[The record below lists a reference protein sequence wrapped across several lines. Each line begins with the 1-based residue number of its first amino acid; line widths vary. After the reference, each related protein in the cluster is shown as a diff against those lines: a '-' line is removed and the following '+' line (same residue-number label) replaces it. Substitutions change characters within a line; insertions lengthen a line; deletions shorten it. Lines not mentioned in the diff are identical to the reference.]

1 MEALK
6 FEQLPSVVAILT
18 NEVRELKALLL
29 NKAELKNDIETPIQL
44 DEVTPITGLSKP
56 TLYGYVQRNE
66 IPYHKK
72 GNRLYF
78 FKSEIIDWIKTGKQK
93 TVKELEADTD
103 NFLSNHKKGFNK
115 SKVVT
120 GLTTKK

>member
-6 FEQLPSVVAILT
+6 FEQLPNVVATLT

-29 NKAELKNDIETPIQL
+29 NKVKPQPEIETPIQL
-44 DEVTPITGLSKP
+44 NEIVLLTGLTKP
-56 TLYGYVQRNE
+56 TLYAYVQRNE

-78 FKSEIIDWIKTGKQK
+78 FKTEIIDWIKTGKQK
-93 TVKELEADTD
+93 TIRELEAETD
-103 NFLSNHKKGFNK
+103 EYLSNHKKGLK
-115 SKVVT
+115 
-120 GLTTKK
+120 

>member
-1 MEALK
+1 M
-6 FEQLPSVVAILT
+6 ILEKIQQDISDA
-18 NEVRELKALLL
+18 NKGIERLEALLL
-29 NKAELKNDIETPIQL
+29 NKVKTQPEIETPIQL
-44 DEVTPITGLSKP
+44 DEVLPITGLKKP

-93 TVKELEADTD
+93 TLKEIEADTD
-103 NFLSNHKKGFNK
+103 IYLSNKKGLK
-115 SKVVT
+115 
-120 GLTTKK
+120 

>member
-1 MEALK
+1 MEILK
-6 FEQLPSVVAILT
+6 FEQLPNLIATLT
-18 NEVRELKALLL
+18 NEVREMKALLL
-29 NKAELKNDIETPIQL
+29 NKAEHHPEIETPIQL
-44 DEVTPITGLSKP
+44 NEVVPITGLTKP

-93 TVKELEADTD
+93 TLKELEADT
-103 NFLSNHKKGFNK
+103 NAYLSNKNK
-115 SKVVT
+115 
-120 GLTTKK
+120 